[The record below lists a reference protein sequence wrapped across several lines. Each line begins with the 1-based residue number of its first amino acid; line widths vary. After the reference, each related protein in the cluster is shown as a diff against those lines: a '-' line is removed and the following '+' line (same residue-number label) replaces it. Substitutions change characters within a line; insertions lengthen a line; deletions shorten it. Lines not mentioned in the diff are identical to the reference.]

1 MQPSRYRLLL
11 LLLLLPLHAQAYVDP
26 GAGML
31 IWQGL
36 LALIGAVLVFIRNPR
51 DTLKRWWQRIIR
63 RQR

>member
-1 MQPSRYRLLL
+1 MQPYVYRLLL
-11 LLLLLPLHAQAYVDP
+11 LLLLLPLHAHAYVDP

-51 DTLKRWWQRIIR
+51 NTLKRWWQRIIR